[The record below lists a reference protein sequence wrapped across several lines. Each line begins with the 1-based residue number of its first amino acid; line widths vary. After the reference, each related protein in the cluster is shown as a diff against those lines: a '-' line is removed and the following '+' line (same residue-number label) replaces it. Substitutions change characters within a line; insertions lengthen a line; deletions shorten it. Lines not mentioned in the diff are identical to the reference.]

1 MWSGRQF
8 SLRDYWLIVRRRRW
22 LLMLPCAIVFL
33 GVAVWCSTLP
43 DLYRASTVILVEAQK
58 VPENYIKATVSSTVR
73 ERLRTLIQQIKSR
86 TRLEQ
91 IIEELHLVD
100 DLQNQK
106 AMNTY
111 VKKMLRHIDIEVK
124 GHDAF
129 TVSYLGEEPHNVMLV
144 TNKLASLF
152 IEENLKVREQQVVGT
167 TEFLEHELQ
176 RVRTLLEEQEQAISG
191 YKVQYLDELP
201 GRQEINRQTLER
213 LRALLQTN
221 IVTLEQVRS
230 KKSFLTQQLLTL
242 KTDETLRAVLLAA
255 GGQPVGSLE
264 QQLAQRRSV
273 LAELQ
278 SRFTDK
284 YPDVQ
289 RVKQE
294 IAQLEAQLT
303 GPAPRQ
309 PGPSSRAVSGSP
321 LGRLQEQQQRLQNSM
336 QAEIRQIDIQEQRL
350 EQEQADIRQ
359 QIPEY
364 EQKVTHAVLREQEL
378 AVLTRDYEST
388 RKNYETLLAG
398 HMQAKSAE
406 NLERRQK
413 SEQFRVL
420 DPAPLPLKPWK
431 PNRLGILMMGLA
443 LGVAVGG
450 GAVYLAE
457 YLDRSI
463 RDPEDL
469 KQISGLPVL
478 ATIPLVLTTA
488 AQRRQRLQQWSFY
501 AACMII
507 PMTALVA
514 VYLFWGKSEMLFASL
529 IPLFKP

>member
-1 MWSGRQF
+1 
-8 SLRDYWLIVRRRRW
+8 
-22 LLMLPCAIVFL
+22 
-33 GVAVWCSTLP
+33 
-43 DLYRASTVILVEAQK
+43 
-58 VPENYIKATVSSTVR
+58 
-73 ERLRTLIQQIKSR
+73 
-86 TRLEQ
+86 
-91 IIEELHLVD
+91 
-100 DLQNQK
+100 
-106 AMNTY
+106 
-111 VKKMLRHIDIEVK
+111 
-124 GHDAF
+124 
-129 TVSYLGEEPHNVMLV
+129 
-144 TNKLASLF
+144 
-152 IEENLKVREQQVVGT
+152 
-167 TEFLEHELQ
+167 
-176 RVRTLLEEQEQAISG
+176 
-191 YKVQYLDELP
+191 
-201 GRQEINRQTLER
+201 
-213 LRALLQTN
+213 
-221 IVTLEQVRS
+221 
-230 KKSFLTQQLLTL
+230 
-242 KTDETLRAVLLAA
+242 
-255 GGQPVGSLE
+255 
-264 QQLAQRRSV
+264 
-273 LAELQ
+273 
-278 SRFTDK
+278 
-284 YPDVQ
+284 
-289 RVKQE
+289 
-294 IAQLEAQLT
+294 
-303 GPAPRQ
+303 
-309 PGPSSRAVSGSP
+309 
-321 LGRLQEQQQRLQNSM
+321 M
-336 QAEIRQIDIQEQRL
+336 QAEIRQIEIQEQRL